1 MNAPNYT
8 SADQP
13 APPYWIFDD
22 QKQPFKDTYNVSDE
36 IAGIIIRPP
45 TGDRADIKGK
55 AVYSSG
61 KWTLEYGRKLTTGS
75 QYDVQFS
82 DLTKEY
88 LFGTAIF
95 DNSQTRHS
103 YESGVSKLVFAVAAT
118 PVVTTPAVTTGTP
131 VTTPE
136 ASGFEILIAIG
147 ALLVALLARRR

>member
-1 MNAPNYT
+1 M
-8 SADQP
+8 
-13 APPYWIFDD
+13 
-22 QKQPFKDTYNVSDE
+22 
-36 IAGIIIRPP
+36 
-45 TGDRADIKGK
+45 
-55 AVYSSG
+55 
-61 KWTLEYGRKLTTGS
+61 EYGRKLTTGS

-118 PVVTTPAVTTGTP
+118 PAATTPAVTTGTP
-131 VTTPE
+131 VTTPG